1 MTRRLAFLIAI
12 TIAAPAGA
20 QRHLSRPARSV
31 AMDSIA
37 DSVVAYFDKRV
48 LVLLDST
55 LLQLRE
61 QLVEGGA
68 CLGIAERGAPDRF
81 EVDSVIEPILD
92 EDDPPPTWRGTRF
105 TCPEGFAPIH
115 WHVITPADTAWLYAE
130 GDIAGTAVRNRCRL
144 SNLDRGPFWSQF
156 PFAAMQCGVGIDS
169 ITVYHVK
176 ARGLTMA
183 RRTAAVAR

>member
-1 MTRRLAFLIAI
+1 MTRRLALLLAI
-12 TIAAPAGA
+12 SIAAPAGA
-20 QRHLSRPARSV
+20 QRHFSQRAARSV
-31 AMDSIA
+31 AMDSVA

-55 LLQLRE
+55 LQQLRE

-68 CLGIAERGAPDRF
+68 CLQIAERGTDRF

-92 EDDPPPTWRGTRF
+92 EEDPPPTWRGTRF
-105 TCPEGFAPIH
+105 TCPEGSAPIH

-130 GDIAGTAVRNRCRL
+130 GDTAGTAVRNRCRL
-144 SNLDRGPFWSQF
+144 SDIDRGPFWSQF

-169 ITVYHVK
+169 ITVYRVK

-183 RRTAAVAR
+183 RRAAIVTR